1 MLNKIRNDVA
11 HNKVVRILLVIITIA
26 FVFWGMGISTMSLG
40 KNYAIKV
47 GSLEVSPSEYYR
59 AYQQAKQQIT
69 AQFQGQE
76 IAPELLQLFGIE
88 QQINSNFINQKLL
101 ESYANSENIYI
112 DPKSIFELIK
122 QENAF
127 KNEKGEFDK
136 EIYVAVLKNAQLT
149 PIEFEADIAQKV
161 KANLIANFFAN
172 TSSISD
178 DELAMQIKHNQERRD
193 IEILTL
199 TNTDLAAL
207 PTPTNEELNTI
218 YQNDI
223 ENFKIPEKR
232 SFSLLVVS
240 KDALAKDLEVSN
252 EEIKQYYEDNQAEF
266 FTKPEF
272 KVQQILVKDKTTA
285 DKILAIKD
293 LNTNFN
299 KYVKEYST
307 DESSKAKN
315 GDMGWLTA
323 DIFGADFENAM
334 NSTAKN
340 SVAKNSI
347 KTVFGY
353 HIFKIEDIKEAKTKS
368 FEQVKAKIKAEI
380 LSSKADELLDEKTN
394 QTLDMVS
401 AGEKLNNIAK
411 QLGFTL
417 QNFTDIK
424 KETKLDYIDD
434 VFSTSLNEVSQQI
447 DLSLSS
453 IGFVQVTDIKNETVQ
468 PLEQV
473 KDIIVAKFNEAKSK
487 EMLQNLAN
495 DVLTSIETEELS
507 FKDAAKKFKLSAPI
521 QSIVG
526 IARANNQKKQISD
539 ELATAVFENDTNS
552 LIKRTIKV
560 NDNLVIVKNLNS
572 FQEPITDENKEKLR
586 QSLAMQKTNDLFI
599 AFNEEL
605 KLKNKVKVNQKV
617 IDFVIKQN

>member
-11 HNKVVRILLVIITIA
+11 HNKVVRGLLVIITIA

-47 GSLEVSPSEYYR
+47 GSLEVNPSDYYR
-59 AYQQAKQQIT
+59 AYQQAKQQIV

-76 IAPELLQLFGIE
+76 VSPELLKLFGIE
-88 QQINSNFINQKLL
+88 QQINNNFINQKLL
-101 ESYANSENIYI
+101 ESYADSENIYI

-149 PIEFEADIAQKV
+149 PVEFEADIAQKV
-161 KANLIANFFAN
+161 KANLIANLFAN
-172 TSSISD
+172 TASVSD
-178 DELAMQIKHNQERRD
+178 AELAMQIKYNQERRD
-193 IEILTL
+193 IEVLTL

-207 PTPTNEELNTI
+207 PTPTDEELNTI

-223 ENFKIPEKR
+223 ESFKIPEKR

-240 KDALAKDLEVSN
+240 KDALAKDLDVSDEEV
-252 EEIKQYYEDNQAEF
+252 KQYYEDNQAEF

-272 KVQQILVKDKTTA
+272 KVQQILVKDKATA

-353 HIFKIEDIKEAKTKS
+353 HIFKIEDIKEAKTKA

-434 VFSTSLNEVSQQI
+434 VFSTGLNEVSQQI

-453 IGFVQVTDIKNETVQ
+453 IGFVQVTDIKNESVQ

-473 KDIIVAKFNEAKSK
+473 KDIIVAEFNEAKSK
-487 EMLQNLAN
+487 EMLQTLAN
-495 DVLTSIETEELS
+495 DVLTSIETEGLS
-507 FKDAAKKFKLSAPI
+507 FKDAAKKFKLSSPI

-526 IARANNQKKQISD
+526 IARTNNQKKQISD
-539 ELATAVFENDTNS
+539 EVATAVFENDLNS
-552 LIKRTIKV
+552 LINRTINVK
-560 NDNLVIVKNLNS
+560 DNLLIVKNLGS
-572 FQEPITDENKEKLR
+572 FQEPITDENKEKVR